1 MTKKSFYKF
10 ILFISSL
17 FILSC
22 IHNRKAINN
31 YRLMLTVREGIGVT
45 QAEVYDVFRQH
56 FKSGTEG
63 NDIIEVTIISYSS
76 GKESFFYSS
85 DTGDNITRNTDDGS
99 IEALIKVR
107 ENNRLVDAAFFK
119 AEGRSKEELIK
130 KIAAEIIS
138 SFP

>member
-1 MTKKSFYKF
+1 
-10 ILFISSL
+10 
-17 FILSC
+17 
-22 IHNRKAINN
+22 
-31 YRLMLTVREGIGVT
+31 MLTVREGIGVT

-63 NDIIEVTIISYSS
+63 NDIIEVTIFSYSS
-76 GKESFFYSS
+76 GKESFFYSN

-107 ENNRLVDAAFFK
+107 ENNRLVDAVFFK
-119 AEGRSKEELIK
+119 AEGRSKEELIN